1 MAAAFIAKRFLMT
14 IPAMLAMSVLVF
26 FIIRFVPGDPATVM
40 LGLRSTPENV
50 ETLREQ
56 LRLNDPVW
64 VQYGHWLGNLVRGD
78 LGIDYRTHEPIR
90 DQLLTRLPVTLEM
103 AVLAMVMSAV
113 MGIPLGVLAAMRR
126 NGPADHGA
134 SALGLAGI
142 SIPDF
147 WLGVMLILLMALVLG
162 WLPSSGYVPI
172 QESLGDNLR
181 HLLLPSFTL
190 AVNFAAVLTRTT
202 KAAVLD
208 VLSRPYVRTAH
219 AKGLGE
225 RMVVVGHVLRN
236 AAIPVVT
243 VMGLQLG
250 YALGGA
256 IIIEQIFSLPGVG
269 RLTLNA
275 VLERNYP
282 VVQGAVLLITFL
294 FMAINIL
301 TDSLYAIIDPRI
313 RTSHS

>member
-1 MAAAFIAKRFLMT
+1 MAAAFIAKRLMLI
-14 IPAMLAMSVLVF
+14 IPAMLAMSVIVF

-50 ETLREQ
+50 ESLREE

-64 VQYGHWLGNLVRGD
+64 VQYGHWLGNIVRGD
-78 LGIDYRTHEPIR
+78 LGVDYRTHEPIR

-103 AVLAMVMSAV
+103 ALLAMVMSAA
-113 MGIPLGVLAAMRR
+113 MGIPLGVLAAVRR
-126 NGPADHGA
+126 NGPADVGA
-134 SALGLAGI
+134 NALGLAGI

-147 WLGVMLILLMALVLG
+147 WLGVMLILVMALVLG
-162 WLPSSGYVPI
+162 WLPSSGFVPI
-172 QESLGDNLR
+172 QESLGDNIK
-181 HLLLPSFTL
+181 HLLLPAFTL

-202 KAAVLD
+202 KAAVLE
-208 VLSRPYVRTAH
+208 VLSRTYVRTAH
-219 AKGLGE
+219 AKGLAEG
-225 RMVVVGHVLRN
+225 VVVAGHVLRN
-236 AAIPVVT
+236 AAIPVIT

-282 VVQGAVLLITFL
+282 VVQGAVLLVTFL
-294 FMAINIL
+294 FMTINVL
-301 TDSLYAIIDPRI
+301 TDSLYAIVDPRL
-313 RTSHS
+313 RTGQS